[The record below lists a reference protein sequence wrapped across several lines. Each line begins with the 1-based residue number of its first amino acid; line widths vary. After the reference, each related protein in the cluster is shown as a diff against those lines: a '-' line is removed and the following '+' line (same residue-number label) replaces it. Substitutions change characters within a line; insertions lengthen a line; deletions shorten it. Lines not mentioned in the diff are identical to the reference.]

1 MPIDSSMDKEVVVHV
16 YNGLLLSH
24 KRDECE
30 SVELRGMNID
40 PVIQNGVSQKEGK
53 QI

>member
-40 PVIQNGVSQKEGK
+40 PVIQNGVS
-53 QI
+53 